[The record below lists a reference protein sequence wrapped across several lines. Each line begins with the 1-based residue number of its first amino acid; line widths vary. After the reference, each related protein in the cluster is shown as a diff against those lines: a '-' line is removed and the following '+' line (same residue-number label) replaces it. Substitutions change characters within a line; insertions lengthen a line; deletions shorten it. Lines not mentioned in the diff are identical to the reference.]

1 MRISEIELFYTDLE
15 WFAID
20 KNKKIMCFTSGGYGN
35 VPEFV
40 CASKENTDLL
50 IEFFENAHDCTTAIV
65 VQDEKFGQKY
75 LDYCRAVSSKGLY
88 YFDAVDGQDD
98 TPSYTKISVPE
109 QPLYFHELPPHIQS
123 IIGTNFVDTDAD
135 TADTIIVDHAY

>member
-1 MRISEIELFYTDLE
+1 MRISEIELCYTDLD

-40 CASKENTDLL
+40 CASKENTELL
-50 IEFFENAHDCTTAIV
+50 SEFFENAHDCTTAIV
-65 VQDEKFGQKY
+65 VQDEKSGVN
-75 LDYCRAVSSKGLY
+75 LDYWRAASQKGLY
-88 YFDAVDGQDD
+88 CFDAVDGQDD

-123 IIGTNFVDTDAD
+123 IIETNFVDTDAD
-135 TADTIIVDHAY
+135 IADTIIVDHAY